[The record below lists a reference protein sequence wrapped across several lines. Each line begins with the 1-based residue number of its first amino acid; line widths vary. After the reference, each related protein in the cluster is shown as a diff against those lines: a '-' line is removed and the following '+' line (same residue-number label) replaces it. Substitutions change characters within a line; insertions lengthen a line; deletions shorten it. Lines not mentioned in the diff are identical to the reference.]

1 MMSED
6 SSAAGTDNRPPM
18 LEEAFMANL
27 SFSSSQINEV
37 RTFNDTIFET
47 VSRSLSPKQGF
58 PSEASPDPPSAI
70 PPSAA
75 YMLNTLSELT
85 TQVEGH
91 RKVNQKQALVNA
103 TLTAELDR
111 CKLELARLE
120 HNKVKLENDQVILA
134 RNKQNAELKQ
144 ETESLKTTLR
154 NKEATIAH
162 LTCETKTVLSEK
174 KTLEDKYL
182 EEIVC
187 LKSANQ
193 VATVHRL
200 LQPGHARVTVHDSDE
215 TLLETEVS
223 RMKMSQKPG
232 HVKPIDYAKLNALYD
247 QFVPQ
252 KELSREQ
259 AYWLS
264 ATNIASLTSDPPKP
278 VTPFVRTSP
287 AKSQVQDQLW
297 YLKAEFSQFDEIIKE
312 RTTPRTNYLQAK
324 NLLLIVLAS
333 VNVVPPISDCMC
345 AELRSSLR

>member
-6 SSAAGTDNRPPM
+6 SRAPGNVGNTRSRGNQNNGQGVNNQRKVICYNCREEGHVARQCKEPKRPKDSLWHQDKAMLLQAKEKGAVLDAEAEAFLADVECTVPLAEPLALSTTNMFQVSHEDAYDSDVDDEPNAAA
-18 LEEAFMANL
+18 AFMANL
-27 SFSSSQINEV
+27 SSSSSQINEYLATKDSQDV
-37 RTFNDTIFET
+37 PT
-47 VSRSLSPKQGF
+47 
-58 PSEASPDPPSAI
+58 EASPDPPSAI

-91 RKVNQKQALVNA
+91 R
-103 TLTAELDR
+103 
-111 CKLELARLE
+111 
-120 HNKVKLENDQVILA
+120 KVKLENDQVILA

-174 KTLEDKYL
+174 KTLEDKWR
-182 EEIVC
+182 
-187 LKSANQ
+187 
-193 VATVHRL
+193 HRL

-252 KELSREQ
+252 KELS
-259 AYWLS
+259 
-264 ATNIASLTSDPPKP
+264 
-278 VTPFVRTSP
+278 
-287 AKSQVQDQLW
+287 
-297 YLKAEFSQFDEIIKE
+297 
-312 RTTPRTNYLQAK
+312 
-324 NLLLIVLAS
+324 
-333 VNVVPPISDCMC
+333 
-345 AELRSSLR
+345 

>member
-1 MMSED
+1 MSED

-47 VSRSLSPKQGF
+47 VSRSLSPKVPHDEHLDSDDDEVLKDYTIPYNQYLATKDSQDV
-58 PSEASPDPPSAI
+58 PTKASPDPPSAI
-70 PPSAA
+70 PPSTA

-91 RKVNQKQALVNA
+91 RKVNQKHALVNA

-162 LTCETKTVLSEK
+162 LTCV
-174 KTLEDKYL
+174 
-182 EEIVC
+182 I
-187 LKSANQ
+187 
-193 VATVHRL
+193 
-200 LQPGHARVTVHDSDE
+200 
-215 TLLETEVS
+215 
-223 RMKMSQKPG
+223 
-232 HVKPIDYAKLNALYD
+232 
-247 QFVPQ
+247 
-252 KELSREQ
+252 
-259 AYWLS
+259 
-264 ATNIASLTSDPPKP
+264 
-278 VTPFVRTSP
+278 RT
-287 AKSQVQDQLW
+287 
-297 YLKAEFSQFDEIIKE
+297 Y
-312 RTTPRTNYLQAK
+312 
-324 NLLLIVLAS
+324 LIVS
-333 VNVVPPISDCMC
+333 Y
-345 AELRSSLR
+345 